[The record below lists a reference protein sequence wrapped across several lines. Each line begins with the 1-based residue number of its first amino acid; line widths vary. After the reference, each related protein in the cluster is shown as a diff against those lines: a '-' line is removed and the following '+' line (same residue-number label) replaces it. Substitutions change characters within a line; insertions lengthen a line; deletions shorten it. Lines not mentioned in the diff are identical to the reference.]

1 MLRQPNRPAKYA
13 CSTKNDLSAG
23 LRSKALQVNLEVTD
37 RIVTI
42 DPKYLPLEEVV
53 ETLPGLLQQ
62 TQGFLCELNHPFKN
76 WEYVVRELRNY
87 ALRNFSIYY
96 EHPRGPQVVRVVFDE
111 WLDALSSSPD
121 PAVHDNALDNIV
133 CFAERILLDG
143 KRRLGEYMPILSELF
158 GRLLQ
163 LPDEQFFLLAC
174 GYYQI
179 KRIGEIAM
187 EQGEKEFD
195 LVRFNLLLG
204 RALQTSYQ
212 YWLAQEDPLGWF
224 VTDTLRSHQK
234 QRHEALFAKISHDY
248 LRRCM
253 ERLERIDSE
262 ASAKTALKQLLMIP
276 DYGDIVRSYKE
287 LPYKIKVGKTDSRE
301 GLAIKFQCLLKIIET
316 KGLSAIHEDTLGRI
330 NRNLAAII
338 HSQKDD
344 KIDDLVAK
352 TFEALRRSMRKF
364 PEAALQALENI
375 GREIFK
381 SNDSDLVDSFIQ
393 HTIDSGFQYPEIKGT
408 TTEWKV
414 EVNPAHLANVK
425 AWLHIIENDPKW
437 CKRLISALIIHLKLS
452 GLYIK
457 DTDLF
462 QKELSFF
469 LNSDIAPVYN
479 LAKQLTKL
487 FPVYFNEINAEGE
500 LRDVST
506 EIDELSTRGDVL
518 IHFLRKQSHVE
529 SNNLLL
535 GFALAII
542 DFWST
547 KDKGHLV
554 PYVPIE
560 VLDTIQDK
568 GPFVTGV
575 HRVVTSL
582 FQKAAVQDSREILDL
597 DMISLTEH
605 LSEVPEKLAVD
616 SKRVS
621 LLLRFLHLL
630 DQKYNLLH
638 FETDSLV
645 KEAAAKG
652 LPGTKNLEKTLRN
665 PNTVARLQGIL
676 DYLKLLKQIIL
687 SPEQFEISEDIY
699 RKRHIAADIPSMYGT
714 YKERKFDALGF
725 SFRLENLANVLFE
738 ELIGSINLNF
748 LTRTTII
755 QIVDCMHLLFQA
767 MELDGIVVKPLKHC
781 LNLLAHA
788 IEVRRFSFTQYLDIF
803 GEFSR
808 AEQHILNAHYTSI
821 HEKNLAPIIRMT
833 GAERLLPKFGIGKD
847 EKVSQEVVSKVSE
860 AFFRDV
866 VATTFGFQ
874 YLDNFVSKV
883 IYTLW
888 RQSEELSG
896 PNLDLLLSYDP
907 AKVLSGVRKPLHATR
922 DPITLGT
929 KGYNL
934 VRLSKLKMPAPDGF
948 IITTEVFRCLKA
960 ISAFGKADE
969 DLREKILSNIKQ
981 LEKQTKR
988 QFGHV
993 NNPLLLSV
1001 RSGAAIS
1008 LPGMMT
1014 TFLNVGLNEKITEGL
1029 VKRTGK
1035 PWFAW
1040 DNYRRFL
1047 QSWGMSYNM
1056 ERDVFDA
1063 VMNAYKG
1070 KYGIDHKRA
1079 FSPEQMREVALS
1091 YRETLIDSGI
1101 RLKDDPYE
1109 QLFQAIRQVFYS
1121 WDSDKAKTYRDI
1133 MGISDDWGTAVI
1145 VQNMVFGNLHER
1157 AGSGV
1162 VFTHNPHA
1170 PLDKVSLWGDYTA
1183 GNQGE
1188 DVVSGLVRTHAISR
1202 EQKSVEGR
1210 DQDEAMEEVF
1220 PEIFGA
1226 LREIAK
1232 ALVYEEGWGPQEIE
1246 FTFEGETADK
1256 LFLLQSR
1263 DMVVSHGKSHPV
1275 FVPSPKLK
1283 ASALVRGI
1291 GVSGGALCGRVVFT
1305 LEEISRFR
1313 SLEPN
1318 TSLIL
1323 VRFDTVPDDIRE
1335 ISAAD
1340 GLLTSRGG
1348 ATSHASI
1355 VAHQLEKT
1363 CVVGCSNLM
1372 VDEKAGRGTV
1382 NGHTIQSGDYLSI
1395 DGRNGFVYK
1404 GKHETTIQ
1412 SGGVPA

>member
-1 MLRQPNRPAKYA
+1 MLRHQSRRAKNA
-13 CSTKNDLSAG
+13 CSTKNDLNTE
-23 LRSKALQVNLEVTD
+23 LTSKALQVNLEVTD
-37 RIVTI
+37 QIVTI
-42 DPKYLPLEEVV
+42 DPKYLPLEAVV

-62 TQGFLCELNHPFKN
+62 TQGFVCELNHPFKN

-87 ALRNFSIYY
+87 ALRNFSIFY
-96 EHPRGPQVVRVVFDE
+96 EHPQGPQVVRVVFNE
-111 WLDALSSSPD
+111 WLDALRFSSED
-121 PAVHDNALDNIV
+121 TVHGNALDNIV

-143 KRRLGEYMPILSELF
+143 KRRIGEYMPILSELF
-158 GRLLQ
+158 DCLLQ
-163 LPDEQFFLLAC
+163 LPDEQFFLLAS
-174 GYYQI
+174 GYYQV
-179 KRIGEIAM
+179 KRIGQIVK
-187 EQGEKEFD
+187 EQGKKKFD
-195 LVRFNLLLG
+195 LVRFNPLLSKTLK
-204 RALQTSYQ
+204 TSFQ
-212 YWLAQEDPLGWF
+212 YWLAQENPLGWF
-224 VTDTLRSHQK
+224 DTNTLPPSQK
-234 QRHEALFAKISHDY
+234 QRHETLFAKISHDY
-248 LRRCM
+248 LRLCIQ
-253 ERLERIDSE
+253 RLESIDPDTSP
-262 ASAKTALKQLLMIP
+262 KTALDQLLKLP
-276 DYGDIVRSYKE
+276 DYGDIVRAYKE
-287 LPYKIKVGKTDSRE
+287 LPYKIKMGKTDSRE
-301 GLAIKFQCLLKIIET
+301 GLLIKFQCLLKIIET
-316 KGLSAIHEDTLGRI
+316 KGLSAIHEDALSRI
-330 NRNLAAII
+330 NRNLAAILR
-338 HSQKDD
+338 SQKDN
-344 KIDDLVAK
+344 KIDALVAE

-381 SNDSDLVDSFIQ
+381 SNDSDLVDLFIQ
-393 HTIDSGFQYPEIKGT
+393 HTIDLGFQYPEIKGT

-425 AWLHIIENDPKW
+425 AWLHIIENNPKW
-437 CKRLISALIIHLKLS
+437 CKRLISALIINLRLS

-462 QKELSFF
+462 QKEISFF

-479 LAKQLTKL
+479 LAKQLAKL

-500 LRDVST
+500 IRDVST
-506 EIDELSTRGDVL
+506 EIDDLSARGDVL
-518 IHFLRKQSHVE
+518 IYFLRKQSHVE
-529 SNNLLL
+529 SNNLLI
-535 GFALAII
+535 GFTLAII
-542 DFWST
+542 DFWRS
-547 KDKGHLV
+547 KDKQHLT
-554 PYVPIE
+554 PYVPKE

-568 GPFVTGV
+568 GPYVTGV
-575 HRVVTSL
+575 HEVVTRL
-582 FQKAAVQDSREILDL
+582 FQKGGIQDSREILDL
-597 DMISLTEH
+597 DMMVLTDH
-605 LSEVPEKLAVD
+605 LSGFPKKLAID

-621 LLLRFLHLL
+621 LLLRLLYLL
-630 DQKYNLLH
+630 DQKYNLIH
-638 FETDSLV
+638 FETESLV
-645 KEAAAKG
+645 KEASAKG
-652 LPGTKNLEKTLRN
+652 LPATKNLEKALSN

-781 LNLLAHA
+781 LNLLTHA
-788 IEVRRFSFTQYLDIF
+788 IDIRRFSFTQYLDIF

-808 AEQHILNAHYTSI
+808 AEHHILNAHYTSI
-821 HEKNLAPIIRMT
+821 HEKNLAPMISMVGT
-833 GAERLLPKFGIGKD
+833 ERLLPKFGIGKD
-847 EKVSQEVVSKVSE
+847 EAVSQEVVSKVSE

-883 IYTLW
+883 IHTLW
-888 RQSEELSG
+888 RQSEDLSG

-907 AKVLSGVRKPLHATR
+907 GKVLSGVQQPLNATT

-934 VRLSKLKMPAPDGF
+934 VRLAALKIPAPDGF

-969 DLREKILSNIKQ
+969 DLREKILHNIKQ
-981 LEKQTKR
+981 LEHKTGRK
-988 QFGHV
+988 FGHA

-1001 RSGAAIS
+1001 RSGAAMS

-1014 TFLNVGLNEKITEGL
+1014 TFLNVGLNENITEGL

-1070 KYGIDHKRA
+1070 KYGVVHKRS

-1091 YRETLIDSGI
+1091 YRETLINAGI
-1101 RLKDDPYE
+1101 KLKDDPYE

-1188 DVVSGLVRTHAISR
+1188 DVVSGLVRTHAISM

-1210 DQDEAMEEVF
+1210 DDDDALEEIF
-1220 PEIFGA
+1220 PEIFEA

-1263 DMVVSHGKSHPV
+1263 DMVVSHGKSYPV
-1275 FVPSPKLK
+1275 FVPSSGLK
-1283 ASALVRGI
+1283 EAVLAKGI
-1291 GVSGGALCGRVVFT
+1291 GVSGGALCGRAVFS
-1305 LEEISRFR
+1305 LDEISNFR
-1313 SLEPN
+1313 KLEPD

-1323 VRFDTVPDDIRE
+1323 IRFDTVPDDIRE

-1372 VDEKAGRGTV
+1372 VDEKAKRGTV
-1382 NGHTIQSGDYLSI
+1382 NGHTIRSGDYLSI
-1395 DGRNGFVYK
+1395 DGRNGFVYR

-1412 SGGVPA
+1412 SGGAPA